1 MVGISLATT
10 DTEAMLEAARTE
22 AVSRVV
28 STKAIFKEARTRAV
42 IKGDGVDSEAATKV
56 VGTMVEEGMVVSRAG
71 IEADVGTRERVTSG
85 QGRLVF
91 GMRAA

>member
-1 MVGISLATT
+1 
-10 DTEAMLEAARTE
+10 MLEAARTE

-28 STKAIFKEARTRAV
+28 STKAIFKEARTRAD
-42 IKGDGVDSEAATKV
+42 IKGAGVDSEAATKV

-71 IEADVGTRERVTSG
+71 IEADVGTRERVISG